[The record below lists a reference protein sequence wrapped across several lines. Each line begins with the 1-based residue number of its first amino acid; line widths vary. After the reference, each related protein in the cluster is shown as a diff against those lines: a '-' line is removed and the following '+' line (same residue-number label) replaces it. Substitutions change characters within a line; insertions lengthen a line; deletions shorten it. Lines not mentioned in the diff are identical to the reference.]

1 MYKIMLIIA
10 LIFFSG
16 CNSRTP
22 TKSTMIKAS
31 DNSSMK
37 QLKNDLDAYTQ
48 ATIDN
53 DIPKLINFIYPKVFT
68 VVPKTKMTQVLTEA
82 YKSGNAPKV
91 TNIKHL
97 NINPIETYKE
107 GMFSIITSSMS
118 TTLKSPMPDNV
129 KFEAYM
135 LERIKKGLNGKGTVE
150 FDKDQH
156 TFAIKHVSKTLAIN
170 ENNRWKFAG
179 IKQARKYAKKGLLA
193 KALIDAIQKE
203 KN

>member
-1 MYKIMLIIA
+1 MYKIMLIIT
-10 LIFFSG
+10 LVFLSG
-16 CNSRTP
+16 CNTKTP
-22 TKSTMIKAS
+22 STKAS
-31 DNSSMK
+31 TNTSMTK
-37 QLKNDLDAYTQ
+37 LKSDLDAYTQ

-68 VVPKTKMTQVLTEA
+68 VVPKNKMTKVLTAA

-97 NINPIETYKE
+97 NIDPIQTYKE

-135 LERIKKGLNGKGTVE
+135 LERIKKGLKGKGTVD
-150 FDKDQH
+150 FDKDKH
-156 TFAIKHVSKTLAIN
+156 TFSIKHISKTLAIN
-170 ENNRWKFAG
+170 ENDTWKFAG
-179 IKQARKYAKKGLLA
+179 IKQAKKYAKKGLLA
-193 KALIDAIQKE
+193 QALIDAIQKE
-203 KN
+203 EN

>member
-1 MYKIMLIIA
+1 MLTIT

-16 CNSRTP
+16 CNTKTP
-22 TKSTMIKAS
+22 PKSINTKPSDSTKMTELK
-31 DNSSMK
+31 DN
-37 QLKNDLDAYTQ
+37 LDAYTQ

-68 VVPKTKMTQVLTEA
+68 VVPKNKMTQVLTAA
-82 YKSGNAPKV
+82 YQSGNAPQV

-97 NINPIETYKE
+97 NIEPIEAYKE

-135 LERIKKGLNGKGTVE
+135 LERIKKGLNNKGTVD
-150 FDKDQH
+150 FDKEKH
-156 TFAIKHVSKTLAIN
+156 TFLINHISKTLAIN
-170 ENNRWKFAG
+170 ENNTWKFAG
-179 IKQARKYAKKGLLA
+179 IKQARKYAQKGLLA
-193 KALIDAIQKE
+193 KELVEALK
-203 KN
+203 K